1 MNPKPKY
8 FPKLNVLFLTPRFP
22 YPLIGGDHVKCY
34 YLVKHLASQHNVTL
48 VTFNHGGAPSSEQVQ
63 AIEQLGVKLIAIPL
77 SPLRAALGCV
87 RTLFSNLPLEIL
99 FYHRPEYKAAV
110 EKLFGEVT
118 FDVAFCFFMRSA
130 EYVRKKHL
138 TKILVAEDCRL
149 MYQERSYSVSTSIKQ
164 KIVRWWEV
172 RQLRKYEPDV
182 VKDFD
187 RTTLV
192 TQQDITAMRRQNPH
206 AQYRLLTNG
215 VNLPDFTANLSGNRK
230 MSVLFAGK
238 LDVWANELMIQKIIE
253 EIAPRIH
260 AFMPEVEF
268 EFVGA
273 NPTPALYT
281 LAKNYAHPDKIHI
294 HANVPSI
301 KDFYHSAGVFLH
313 PHTGGSGIQN
323 KLLEAMACGCPVVTT
338 STGIQGIPVENE
350 RDVLI
355 GEHEDE
361 LAAHVVKLLKSK
373 NFAIELATSARAQI
387 EKHHSW
393 DAINTALD
401 EILDEVLA
409 GER

>member
-1 MNPKPKY
+1 MNSKPRY
-8 FPKLNVLFLTPRFP
+8 YPKLNILFLTPRFP

-34 YLVKHLASQHNVTL
+34 YLVKHLATQHNVTL
-48 VTFNHGGAPSSEQVQ
+48 VTFNHGGKPTMEQVT
-63 AIEQLGVKLIAIPL
+63 AIEQLGVKLVTIPL
-77 SPLRAALGCV
+77 SPFRAALGCF
-87 RTLFSNLPLEIL
+87 RTFFTHLPLEIL

-110 EKLFGEVT
+110 EKLFSEVT
-118 FDVAFCFFMRSA
+118 FDVVFCFFMRTA
-130 EYVRKKHL
+130 EYVRKKHVS
-138 TKILVAEDCRL
+138 KILVAEDCRL
-149 MYQERSYSVSTSIKQ
+149 MYQERSYSVSTSLKQ
-164 KIVRWWEV
+164 KLVRWWEV
-172 RQLRKYEPDV
+172 RQLRKYEPNV
-182 VKDFD
+182 VTDFD

-192 TQQDITAMRRQNPH
+192 THQDIAAMKRQNPT

-215 VNLPDFTANLSGNRK
+215 VNLPDFTPNLTGERK

-238 LDVWANELMIQKIIE
+238 LDVWANELMIQKIIN

-260 AFMPEVEF
+260 AFLPDVEF

-273 NPTPALYT
+273 NPTDSLRI
-281 LAKNYAHPDKIHI
+281 LAKNYTYPDKIHI

-301 KDFYHSAGVFLH
+301 IEYYQMAGVFLH

-338 STGIQGIPVENE
+338 STGIQGIPVVNE

-373 NFAIELATSARAQI
+373 SYAVEIATNARMQI
-387 EKHHSW
+387 EKYHSW
-393 DAINTALD
+393 NSINSALD